1 MRKAVGIPKLKAISK
16 GKLCVWK
23 NLSPKSLLNNCGKD
37 DDPHPINGLC
47 EIKFIEEFH
56 IWTLINEEKFS
67 KPKLPNWWK
76 IIPGINFL
84 VTSNKGLF
92 GKIPRPIKTGVINK
106 LKTGISHFRLLNPS
120 IKKVDSTRPNQE
132 FLEKVNRV
140 HIKIEASSSEDIVLL
155 PEVFKLVLKKTIEN
169 GQIIFSHIPK

>member
-1 MRKAVGIPKLKAISK
+1 M
-16 GKLCVWK
+16 WK
-23 NLSPKSLLNNCGKD
+23 NFSPKSLLNNFGKD

-67 KPKLPNWWK
+67 KPKPSNWWK

-92 GKIPRPIKTGVINK
+92 GKIPRPIKTAVINK
-106 LKTGISHFRLLNPS
+106 LKTGIIHFRLLNPS
-120 IKKVDSTRPNQE
+120 IKIVDSTRIDMQNGE
-132 FLEKVNRV
+132 HYSETEKNACNG
-140 HIKIEASSSEDIVLL
+140 ISSKESVR
-155 PEVFKLVLKKTIEN
+155 FRC
-169 GQIIFSHIPK
+169 

>member
-23 NLSPKSLLNNCGKD
+23 NFSPTSLLNNIGKD

-47 EIKFIEEFH
+47 EIKFNEEFH

-67 KPKLPNWWK
+67 KPKPPNWWK

-84 VTSNKGLF
+84 ETSKKGLF

-106 LKTGISHFRLLNPS
+106 LKRGISHFILLNPS
-120 IKKVDSTRPNQE
+120 TKKVDNTRPNQE
-132 FLEKVNRV
+132 FLEKVNKV
-140 HIKIEASSSEDIVLL
+140 HIKIEASSSEDMVLL
-155 PEVFKLVLKKTIEN
+155 LWVLKLSLKNTIEN